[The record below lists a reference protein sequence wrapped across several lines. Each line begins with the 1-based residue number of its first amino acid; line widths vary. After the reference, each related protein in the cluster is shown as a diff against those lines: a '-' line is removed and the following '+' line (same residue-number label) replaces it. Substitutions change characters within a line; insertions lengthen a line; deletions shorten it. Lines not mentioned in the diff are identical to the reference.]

1 MPLPPLP
8 TRIAV
13 GVRVQETKKNGRT
26 GTVVSSVGLRKWEIR
41 FDGDE
46 AVEIKAS
53 AGALKICRN
62 AYGTQSSPNKPSTS
76 VTQAAPKTGR
86 NKTRRGRGNTDTE
99 AVGDEDSS
107 LSSKGSSIV
116 SNAGMS
122 SINDGSGSNED
133 SSLATGSGNG
143 SDSSIETS
151 SSSEA
156 FGSGSSSESS
166 SKKNT
171 FSSEPKRKGR
181 KGSIL
186 LSAKRYLKG
195 RGKKKKGR
203 SSRLTQTRLEKLYTP
218 RPLSESDS
226 SEEDASN
233 VESFSTSTG
242 SNDGVFIPAEG
253 EGFDDAREDS
263 EDDDGR
269 GDPKV
274 CQNMDGEGTRV
285 EFIDCPQKDKLY
297 QAAKKKMEEEKEDLI
312 MNKRTFT
319 VEVKAKQ
326 KYEFGGR
333 VEGRAKAPTYA
344 GSCGT
349 IIDILEG
356 TDSRYTIQ
364 W

>member
-41 FDGDE
+41 FDGEE

-53 AGALKICRN
+53 AGALKIYRN

-99 AVGDEDSS
+99 AVSNDSS
-107 LSSKGSSIV
+107 LSSKGSSNG
-116 SNAGMS
+116 SSAGTT

-133 SSLATGSGNG
+133 SSATGGANG

-166 SKKNT
+166 SNKST

-181 KGSIL
+181 KGGIL

-203 SSRLTQTRLEKLYTP
+203 SRLTQTRLEKIYTP
-218 RPLSESDS
+218 RPLSESDL

-233 VESFSTSTG
+233 VDSSSTSTG

-253 EGFDDAREDS
+253 EGFDDAFEDS

-274 CQNMDGEGTRV
+274 GQNMEGEGTRV

-297 QAAKKKMEEEKEDLI
+297 QAAKKIMEEEKEDLI
-312 MNKRTFT
+312 TSKRTFT
-319 VEVKAKQ
+319 VEVKTKQ

-344 GSCGT
+344 GSRGT

-356 TDSRYTIQ
+356 TDRFSIQ